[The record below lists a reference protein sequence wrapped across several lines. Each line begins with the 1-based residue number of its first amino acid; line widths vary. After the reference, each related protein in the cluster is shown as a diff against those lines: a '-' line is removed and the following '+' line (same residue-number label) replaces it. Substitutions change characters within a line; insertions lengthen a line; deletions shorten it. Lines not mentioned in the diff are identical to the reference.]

1 MNPYSSRKGFT
12 LVEIMIVVVII
23 GLLAAMAIPAF
34 QRVRQN
40 SRKSSVEN
48 LVRQVSGG
56 ADQYML
62 ENGVTAVSYTDL
74 TGNTLYVKGDPVA
87 SLVNKGLKLSLSGN
101 SLSSGSNFTI
111 AQGETYSWDYA
122 GRTATSDAV
131 SGTW

>member
-1 MNPYSSRKGFT
+1 MNRSSYRSGFT

-48 LVRQVSGG
+48 LVRQISGG
-56 ADQYML
+56 TDQYML
-62 ENGVTAVSYTDL
+62 ENGVTAVSYTQL
-74 TGNTLYVKGDPVA
+74 TGNSLYVKGDPVA
-87 SLVNKGLKLSLSGN
+87 SLINKGLKLSLSGN
-101 SLSSGSNFTI
+101 SLSTGSNFSI
-111 AQGETYSWDYA
+111 GQGVTYSWDYA
-122 GRTATSDAV
+122 GRTAASDVV